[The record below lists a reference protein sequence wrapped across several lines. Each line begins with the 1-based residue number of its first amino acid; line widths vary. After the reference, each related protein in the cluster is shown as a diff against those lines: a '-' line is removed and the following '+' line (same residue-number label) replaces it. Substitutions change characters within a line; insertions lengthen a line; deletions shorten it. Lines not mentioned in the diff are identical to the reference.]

1 MTRHPDPELATL
13 IAEAIDAGLLTYGT
27 REHEV
32 ACLVATKGQN
42 RLSRSERETFETK
55 VLPILA
61 KPLSAQI
68 LVRSLAR
75 RSNRLPPR
83 IPSQRCLA

>member
-1 MTRHPDPELATL
+1 MSRYPDPELATL

-42 RLSRSERETFETK
+42 RLSRSERETFETR

-61 KPLSAQI
+61 KPLREQI
-68 LVRSLAR
+68 AVASIIQRGGYV
-75 RSNRLPPR
+75 PR
-83 IPSQRCLA
+83 KIDY